1 MLTANLSTLTPHS
14 SLVFEEDNSTDSENG
29 TSDEIDGEK
38 KEPVKTIIEVD
49 NTQKT
54 KGATASEIQSKL
66 LSVHTLCIIVALQ
79 QLIMLFIC
87 LHAG

>member
-38 KEPVKTIIEVD
+38 KESVEEKSAVVEDTRER
-49 NTQKT
+49 Q
-54 KGATASEIQSKL
+54 GATASPELSK
-66 LSVHTLCIIVALQ
+66 SFY
-79 QLIMLFIC
+79 FIT
-87 LHAG
+87 

>member
-38 KEPVKTIIEVD
+38 KESSVEQKVDIKEEETQGASAQPGKSKINRQSTTLPFYQCSHLSFHTPV
-49 NTQKT
+49 
-54 KGATASEIQSKL
+54 S
-66 LSVHTLCIIVALQ
+66 
-79 QLIMLFIC
+79 
-87 LHAG
+87 